1 MTVYPLFGPISYLA
15 YRVPYLRHVAS
26 TFKNLTSTTTH
37 RDLSKF
43 INIYGVSHKVM
54 ISNMTLS
61 VVLILIVERKQAIPI
76 ELVSDKQS
84 LDFYQSYKLSN
95 YSNSGLVFST

>member
-1 MTVYPLFGPISYLA
+1 M
-15 YRVPYLRHVAS
+15 
-26 TFKNLTSTTTH
+26 FKNLTSTTTH

-43 INIYGVSHKVM
+43 INTDGVSQKVM
-54 ISNMTLS
+54 ISNTTPS
-61 VVLILIVERKQAIPI
+61 VVLILITKSKQEVLIKLA
-76 ELVSDKQS
+76 SDRQS

>member
-1 MTVYPLFGPISYLA
+1 MV
-15 YRVPYLRHVAS
+15 S

-43 INIYGVSHKVM
+43 INTDGVSHKVM
-54 ISNMTLS
+54 IAES
-61 VVLILIVERKQAIPI
+61 KQAIPI
-76 ELVSDKQS
+76 ELASDRQS

>member
-1 MTVYPLFGPISYLA
+1 
-15 YRVPYLRHVAS
+15 VAS

-43 INIYGVSHKVM
+43 INIDRVSHKVM
-54 ISNMTLS
+54 ISNTTPS
-61 VVLILIVERKQAIPI
+61 VVLILIAESTQAIPI
-76 ELVSDKQS
+76 ELASDRQS
-84 LDFYQSYKLSN
+84 LDFYRYYKLSN